1 MTRMMRTP
9 PEERRA
15 MGERARQRV
24 MEQFSLEVVL
34 DRWEAFYAEL
44 LERNPKPI
52 HCGRAD

>member
-1 MTRMMRTP
+1 
-9 PEERRA
+9 